1 MVSQNK
7 RRYQQ
12 DGYDLDLTYVCI
24 KFTYKKVKSPYNT
37 AYQIVFDFSFIL
49 YR

>member
-24 KFTYKKVKSPYNT
+24 KFTYKKVKSLYIT
-37 AYQIVFDFSFIL
+37 AFSNYF
-49 YR
+49 